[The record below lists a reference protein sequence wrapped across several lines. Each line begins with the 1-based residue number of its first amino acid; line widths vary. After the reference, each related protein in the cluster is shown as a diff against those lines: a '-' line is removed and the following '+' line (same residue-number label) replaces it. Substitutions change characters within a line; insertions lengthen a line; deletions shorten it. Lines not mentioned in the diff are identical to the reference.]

1 VSPALAGIAGALL
14 LVSLIG
20 PSAAVAGPRLEMLPP
35 LMGEPYSVTVQ
46 PGDTLLDIA
55 FEHRVGFEQ
64 LARLNPGVDIWL
76 PEPGT
81 PIEVPTRVAPPGAP
95 PEGLVVNIPEMRL
108 YDFTVPGEPG
118 VNAIAIGDPEAQTPT
133 GDFRLGLKRIFP
145 TWHVPES
152 IRQERPELP
161 PAVPPGPE
169 NPLGDHWMTLGTS
182 SYGIHGTNNRWSIG
196 RMSTHGCIR
205 LYGDVMRD
213 LYDRVPEGT
222 RVQIAAGP
230 GPLRCGE
237 SGPRAPAHRGAARCA
252 GSHRRGPAEAGER
265 GSSYFLTV
273 LLKIASLLR
282 AASSA
287 LAAALAAFA
296 AAASAIEVARSASLP
311 AAAARCSAA
320 SALLSTREI
329 LASRASRRAFTSP
342 TCPREAQ
349 LVAPRPISSTRAP
362 IVEILVKAVS
372 SVA

>member
-118 VNAIAIGDPEAQTPT
+118 VHAIAIGDPEAQTPT

-222 RVQIAAGP
+222 RVQIVYQPVKLGRKADQIYLEAHPDVYGLRTDWVSP
-230 GPLRCGE
+230 TLVRLLVLGLYDAVNPDHVRRLIEEPRGVPVRIGVVPLK
-237 SGPRAPAHRGAARCA
+237 RASEGAAT
-252 GSHRRGPAEAGER
+252 
-265 GSSYFLTV
+265 SS
-273 LLKIASLLR
+273 
-282 AASSA
+282 
-287 LAAALAAFA
+287 
-296 AAASAIEVARSASLP
+296 RSY
-311 AAAARCSAA
+311 
-320 SALLSTREI
+320 
-329 LASRASRRAFTSP
+329 
-342 TCPREAQ
+342 
-349 LVAPRPISSTRAP
+349 
-362 IVEILVKAVS
+362 
-372 SVA
+372 